1 MIILSLLQ
9 SSLFGFVYS
18 NVHTIHIQVEKEK
31 SRQEKF
37 LPIVCVF
44 LMKYY
49 RFFYSFDRN
58 LSRKENKGG
67 MLISYLL
74 QSSLF
79 GFVYSN
85 VHTIHIQVE
94 KEKSRQEKFLPIV
107 CVFLMKYY
115 RFFYSFDRNLSRK
128 ENKGGMVISYLL
140 QSSLFD
146 FVYSNVHTIDIQ
158 VEKEKLK
165 KRFESSLFNSV
176 DSYVHKLDIHVE
188 KEKSRREGSISKI
201 FLTLKMGSHH
211 STR

>member
-1 MIILSLLQ
+1 MVILSLLQ

-37 LPIVCVF
+37 LHIVCVF

-79 GFVYSN
+79 
-85 VHTIHIQVE
+85 
-94 KEKSRQEKFLPIV
+94 
-107 CVFLMKYY
+107 
-115 RFFYSFDRNLSRK
+115 
-128 ENKGGMVISYLL
+128 
-140 QSSLFD
+140 D

-158 VEKEKLK
+158 VEKEKFK
-165 KRFESSLFNSV
+165 KKDLSPLCLILLILMFINQIFKQKKKNQDEKVLYQRFFW
-176 DSYVHKLDIHVE
+176 
-188 KEKSRREGSISKI
+188 
-201 FLTLKMGSHH
+201 TLKMEYHH
-211 STR
+211 CTR